1 MKKIIILLAFIMQIF
16 ASDLIKVGMSP
27 GFAPFGYIKDDKI
40 IGFDIDLVNE
50 IAKVLDIK
58 IEFVPMDFDA
68 LMGALKLGKI
78 DVIASG
84 LSNTPARAKNVE
96 FSDIY
101 YQGSNCFLRKKSRT
115 DITSLNGLSVGVQ
128 LGSIQANML
137 NQIPNTKPFLN
148 SEISNLV
155 LALVN
160 DKVDALIVDK
170 LVARGYLNT
179 YNELE
184 IFQELKEENDGVS
197 FAFAKGNTKLRDDFN
212 KALEVVKSQGIYEKL
227 LEKYEM

>member
-1 MKKIIILLAFIMQIF
+1 MKKLIILLAFVMQIF
-16 ASDLIKVGMSP
+16 AQDLIKVGMSP
-27 GFAPFGYIKDDKI
+27 GFAPFGYMKDGKAY
-40 IGFDIDLVNE
+40 GFDIDLVNE

-58 IEFVPMDFDA
+58 VEFVPMDFDA
-68 LMGALKLGKI
+68 LMGAVKLGKI

-101 YQGSNCFLRKKSRT
+101 YTGSNCFLRLKSRT
-115 DITSLNGLSVGVQ
+115 DIKDLNNLVVGVQ
-128 LGSIQANML
+128 LGSIQAAML
-137 NQIPNTKPFLN
+137 NEIPSAKPFLN
-148 SEISNLV
+148 SEISNLI

-160 DKVDALIVDK
+160 GKIDAVIVDK

-179 YNELE
+179 YKEIE
-184 IFQELKEENDGVS
+184 IFKDIQEKGGTS
-197 FAFAKGNTKLRDDFN
+197 FAFAKGNIKLRDDFN
-212 KALEVVKSQGIYEKL
+212 KALEIVKSQGIYEKL